1 MSLSSAWW
9 HSLPLAR
16 RVLAAL
22 RVING
27 IYAAAIVLLLVASL
41 IVPMPIMTGLGVQP
55 GPGTDTLILG
65 LRAIMGIGIA
75 AALLTHLVL
84 GNLLA
89 LLASVR
95 AGDPFVA
102 DNARRLRWIAIWV
115 LLAEVLRL
123 LVGLISAAV
132 STPGQRLDLGG
143 GIALAPWL
151 AVLLL
156 FVLAQVF
163 EHGARMRR
171 DLEGTV

>member
-1 MSLSSAWW
+1 MSAG
-9 HSLPLAR
+9 R
-16 RVLAAL
+16 
-22 RVING
+22 
-27 IYAAAIVLLLVASL
+27 
-41 IVPMPIMTGLGVQP
+41 T
-55 GPGTDTLILG
+55 
-65 LRAIMGIGIA
+65 

>member
-1 MSLSSAWW
+1 M
-9 HSLPLAR
+9 
-16 RVLAAL
+16 
-22 RVING
+22 
-27 IYAAAIVLLLVASL
+27 
-41 IVPMPIMTGLGVQP
+41 
-55 GPGTDTLILG
+55 
-65 LRAIMGIGIA
+65 
-75 AALLTHLVL
+75 
-84 GNLLA
+84 
-89 LLASVR
+89 
-95 AGDPFVA
+95 
-102 DNARRLRWIAIWV
+102 
-115 LLAEVLRL
+115 

>member
-16 RVLAAL
+16 RVLTVL

-27 IYAAAIVLLLVASL
+27 IYVVAIVLLLGASL
-41 IVPMPIMTGLGVQP
+41 IWPVVIMTGLGVRP
-55 GPGTDTLILG
+55 EPDTAALVLG
-65 LRAIMGIGIA
+65 MRAIMGIGIVG
-75 AALLTHLVL
+75 ALLTHLVL
-84 GNLLA
+84 GQLLA

-102 DNARRLRWIAIWV
+102 DNARRLRRIAVWV
-115 LLAEVLRL
+115 LLAELLRL

-132 STPGQRLDLGG
+132 STPGQQLDLEG

-163 EHGARMRR
+163 EHGTRLRR